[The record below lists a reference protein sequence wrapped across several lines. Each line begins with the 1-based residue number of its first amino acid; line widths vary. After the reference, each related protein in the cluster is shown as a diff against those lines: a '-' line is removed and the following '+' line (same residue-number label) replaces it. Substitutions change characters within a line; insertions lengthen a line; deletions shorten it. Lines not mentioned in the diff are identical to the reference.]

1 MIQTHPSMLND
12 ILSKVNSSPDVLAA
26 LKAQYSTAYVKY
38 YMGLAVSDL
47 FTTIDVLDVIIKD
60 YNYHIS
66 MAGALLLNRQ
76 TVNIIS
82 NVIMAPDA
90 KDATKL
96 VQFRALS
103 EMLYAE
109 EAKILKNILIKNLPS
124 LYENITHEIIVQSLA
139 V

>member
-1 MIQTHPSMLND
+1 MLND

-26 LKAQYSTAYVKY
+26 LKAQYSTSYVKY
-38 YMGLAVSDL
+38 YMELAVSDS
-47 FTTIDVLDVIIKD
+47 FTTIDILEIVIKD

-76 TVNIIS
+76 TVNIVS
-82 NVIMAPDA
+82 NVIMAPNA
-90 KDATKL
+90 KDVTKL

-109 EAKILKNILIKNLPS
+109 EAKILKNILIKDLPS
-124 LYENITHEIIVQSLA
+124 MYENITHQIIVQSLE
-139 V
+139 

>member
-1 MIQTHPSMLND
+1 MIQTHPSMLHE
-12 ILSKVNSSPDVLAA
+12 ILSRVNSSSDVLAA
-26 LKAQYSTAYVKY
+26 LKSQYATSYVKY
-38 YMGLAVSDL
+38 YMELAVSDS
-47 FTTIDVLDVIIKD
+47 FTTIDVLNVTIKD

-82 NVIMAPDA
+82 NVIMAPEGNIV
-90 KDATKL
+90 TKL

-109 EAKILKNILIKNLPS
+109 EAKILKNILTKNLPS
-124 LYENITHEIIVQSLA
+124 MYENITHEIIVQSLI
-139 V
+139 